1 MSDKIIQKKLQ
12 IHEAAIEALSHFQEE
27 TAYLE
32 IFNYIINNKLFD
44 FGAKKEKHEQI
55 LRKIIERKCI
65 NSNLSYKTKELL
77 FYKNKNK
84 YGLLKWLS
92 TKELKELTTIDDKE
106 ELESDIKL
114 LKEKIHQAELKLQ
127 KIDSANYNYDS
138 FEKKFNLFKE
148 EQKKVYLDND
158 NVQQIINSFNKEK
171 ESVYELI
178 ENLKDTKQQ
187 LNFEKLDNGF
197 IELLKKKEQNQKGIL
212 KILKYFGFSIFIIP
226 LTSLFLIFGNI
237 NLSYILS
244 IPLLTIEIF
253 LVYYFRIILHNYNSI
268 EEQILQLENKSAIL
282 KFITNY
288 IEFKKD
294 NEVKQEDIAKFE
306 EIIFSK
312 ISPNMKTIPTS
323 PDVVSIVEKIAKI
336 IKK

>member
-1 MSDKIIQKKLQ
+1 MKKKLQ
-12 IHEAAIEALSHFQEE
+12 IHEAAIEALNYFQDE
-27 TAYLE
+27 TTYIE
-32 IFNYIINNKLFD
+32 IFNYIINNELFD

-84 YGLLKWLS
+84 YGLLEWLS
-92 TKELKELTTIDDKE
+92 PKELKELTILDNKE
-106 ELESDIKL
+106 QENDLKL

-138 FEKKFNLFKE
+138 FEKNYNLFKE
-148 EQKKVYLDND
+148 EQKKLHEDNEAI
-158 NVQQIINSFNKEK
+158 QQIINSFNREK
-171 ESVYELI
+171 DNVYNLI
-178 ENLKDTKQQ
+178 KNLKNTKQQ

-197 IELLKKKEQNQKGIL
+197 IELLTKKEQNKKNIL

-226 LTSLFLIFGNI
+226 FIAVFLIFENFK
-237 NLSYILS
+237 LSYTLS
-244 IPLLTIEIF
+244 IPLLTIEVF
-253 LVYYFRIILHNYNSI
+253 LVYYFRIILHNYNSL

-282 KFITNY
+282 KFVTNY

-294 NEVKQEDIAKFE
+294 NDVKQEDIAKFE

-323 PDVVSIVEKIAKI
+323 PDVVSIIEKIAAIVKS
-336 IKK
+336 K